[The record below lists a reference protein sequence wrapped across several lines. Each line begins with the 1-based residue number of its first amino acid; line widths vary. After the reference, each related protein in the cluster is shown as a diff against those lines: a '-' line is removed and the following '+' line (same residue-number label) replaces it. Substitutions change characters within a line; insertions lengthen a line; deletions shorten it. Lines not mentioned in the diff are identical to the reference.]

1 MDGREGS
8 CGSYDVIKSNVLEL
22 VVVNRLAAIII
33 HNPERS
39 ANPFDAGGAT
49 RQALRL
55 QFFDWVLQKT
65 FRVEGKGGGEE
76 GEMGTMD

>member
-1 MDGREGS
+1 MDGS
-8 CGSYDVIKSNVLEL
+8 CCGSYDVIKSNVLEL
-22 VVVNRLAAIII
+22 VVVNRLATIII

-65 FRVEGKGGGEE
+65 FRGEGRGGGEE
-76 GEMGTMD
+76 GERGTMD

>member
-1 MDGREGS
+1 MDGSCCGS
-8 CGSYDVIKSNVLEL
+8 CDVIKSNVLEL

-76 GEMGTMD
+76 GERGTMD